1 MQHACGDTAMTLAFA
16 ISPPFQ
22 LSSTLAVMCD
32 RDDFRTRMRQG
43 YCWYLSVSLLVV
55 AFNVSAVAMIVCE
68 KPDAKGANTER
79 CHLYSD

>member
-1 MQHACGDTAMTLAFA
+1 VRGHSDDPG
-16 ISPPFQ
+16 IRH
-22 LSSTLAVMCD
+22 LSSLPTVVNVGRD
-32 RDDFRTRMRQG
+32 VNRDDFRTRMRQG

>member
-1 MQHACGDTAMTLAFA
+1 LQRPLAQQA
-16 ISPPFQ
+16 DS
-22 LSSTLAVMCD
+22 AG
-32 RDDFRTRMRQG
+32 MRQG